1 MLLPVEEVGTS
12 DTGTVAAAGAGGVS
26 GSKVKVDPAGHDRE
40 AAGPVESERLA
51 AVGAAA
57 AVAVGGPAAAA
68 EVGAAA
74 VAAPV
79 LEAVGNRTDLED
91 PADFEDPALAA
102 AAEAA
107 VAAGEGR
114 REAVLAGNVGA
125 GYKEADLERGRGGL
139 GTVGKGILTV
149 RVVPGAVKDDPA
161 GSREFQNC
169 SGAGQGTMAAADQGG
184 EGGRADRSRLDSA
197 GRSLLGLAVRRLT
210 SR

>member
-1 MLLPVEEVGTS
+1 MEEAGTS
-12 DTGTVAAAGAGGVS
+12 DTGTVAAAGEGGVS
-26 GSKVKVDPAGHDRE
+26 GSMVKVDPAGHDQE
-40 AAGPVESERLA
+40 AVGPVELERLA

-68 EVGAAA
+68 EVWAAA
-74 VAAPV
+74 AAAPV
-79 LEAVGNRTDLED
+79 LEPAGNRTDLED

-125 GYKEADLERGRGGL
+125 GYKEADQERGRGGL

-149 RVVPGAVKDDPA
+149 RVVLVAVKDDPA

-169 SGAGQGTMAAADQGG
+169 PGAGQGTTAAADQGG

>member
-1 MLLPVEEVGTS
+1 MLLPVEGAGTS
-12 DTGTVAAAGAGGVS
+12 DTGTVAAAGVGGVS
-26 GSKVKVDPAGHDRE
+26 VSKVKVDPAGHDRE
-40 AAGPVESERLA
+40 AAGPVELERLA
-51 AVGAAA
+51 AVGAAAAA

-74 VAAPV
+74 AAAPV
-79 LEAVGNRTDLED
+79 LEAAGNRTDLED

-102 AAEAA
+102 AAE
-107 VAAGEGR
+107 AAGEGR

-149 RVVPGAVKDDPA
+149 RVVPVAVKDDPA
-161 GSREFQNC
+161 GNREFQNC
-169 SGAGQGTMAAADQGG
+169 PGAGQGTTAAADQGG

>member
-1 MLLPVEEVGTS
+1 MGEAGTS
-12 DTGTVAAAGAGGVS
+12 DRGTVAAAGVGGVS
-26 GSKVKVDPAGHDRE
+26 GSMVKVDPAGHDRE
-40 AAGPVESERLA
+40 AAGPVELERLA
-51 AVGAAA
+51 AAGAAA
-57 AVAVGGPAAAA
+57 AGAVGGPAAAA

-74 VAAPV
+74 AAAAPV
-79 LEAVGNRTDLED
+79 LEAAGNRTDLED
-91 PADFEDPALAA
+91 PADFEDPALAAA

-149 RVVPGAVKDDPA
+149 RVVPAAVKDDPA
-161 GSREFQNC
+161 GSRGLQNC
-169 SGAGQGTMAAADQGG
+169 PGAGRGTTAAADQGG
-184 EGGRADRSRLDSA
+184 EGGRAGRSRLDSA
-197 GRSLLGLAVRRLT
+197 GRSLQGLAVRRLT